1 MNLSQLTLKNYRNY
15 ENAILNFNNK
25 INIIIGDNAQG
36 KTNILEAIYFLAIT
50 KSYRTSDDVNL
61 IRTGTFQSVV
71 SAKAKINGMS
81 KKISITFNKNT
92 KKIVFNNNPVKKL
105 SEFIGVLKIVLM
117 APEDIDIIKGSP
129 SIRRNFLNIELSK
142 MSKDYINKYNEYN
155 KLLKMRN
162 DYLKLLM
169 TNNIADHRYL
179 DIITDKLIDRAVYI
193 YRKRFEFLCKINY
206 YLDSIYDNITFG
218 RKLKIV
224 YEPNIDIKL
233 FDDENIKKSLKYKYD
248 SNLNKEMSLGMT
260 IYGPHRDDFLFL
272 IDDKNIEFFGSQGQ
286 QKLAVIALKLSFVYV
301 LNELT
306 NEMPILLL
314 DDIFSEVD
322 KKKKNKILEYIKNIG
337 QVVIT
342 TNDIKDINKNKL
354 DDVKIIKIKN
364 QKITEKGGKNGR

>member
-61 IRTGTFQSVV
+61 IRIGTLQSIV

-92 KKIVFNNNPVKKL
+92 KKIVFNNNPVKRL

-117 APEDIDIIKGSP
+117 APEDIEIIKGSP

-193 YRKRFEFLCKINY
+193 YRK
-206 YLDSIYDNITFG
+206 
-218 RKLKIV
+218 
-224 YEPNIDIKL
+224 
-233 FDDENIKKSLKYKYD
+233 
-248 SNLNKEMSLGMT
+248 
-260 IYGPHRDDFLFL
+260 
-272 IDDKNIEFFGSQGQ
+272 
-286 QKLAVIALKLSFVYV
+286 
-301 LNELT
+301 
-306 NEMPILLL
+306 
-314 DDIFSEVD
+314 
-322 KKKKNKILEYIKNIG
+322 
-337 QVVIT
+337 
-342 TNDIKDINKNKL
+342 
-354 DDVKIIKIKN
+354 
-364 QKITEKGGKNGR
+364 

>member
-169 TNNIADHRYL
+169 T
-179 DIITDKLIDRAVYI
+179 T
-193 YRKRFEFLCKINY
+193 
-206 YLDSIYDNITFG
+206 
-218 RKLKIV
+218 
-224 YEPNIDIKL
+224 
-233 FDDENIKKSLKYKYD
+233 
-248 SNLNKEMSLGMT
+248 
-260 IYGPHRDDFLFL
+260 
-272 IDDKNIEFFGSQGQ
+272 
-286 QKLAVIALKLSFVYV
+286 
-301 LNELT
+301 
-306 NEMPILLL
+306 ILL
-314 DDIFSEVD
+314 I
-322 KKKKNKILEYIKNIG
+322 IG
-337 QVVIT
+337 F
-342 TNDIKDINKNKL
+342 
-354 DDVKIIKIKN
+354 
-364 QKITEKGGKNGR
+364 